1 MESFDVD
8 SKIFEEEDED
18 AVEEDID
25 LEEVLKSLSE
35 EEETEEDEGEEVK
48 AENAKLKS
56 ELGEHRKVVKYL
68 KSKLNEINLLNA
80 KLLFTN
86 KLFKAYNLDN
96 DEKMK
101 VVETFDRANNL
112 REIKLVFST
121 LAESFGFN
129 TESKT
134 KVGVKNI
141 SEGASKAGGTT
152 KPSKKVISEG
162 NALSNRFKKL
172 AGII

>member
-1 MESFDVD
+1 MESFDVKSD
-8 SKIFEEEDED
+8 LFKEEEDEE

-35 EEETEEDEGEEVK
+35 EEETEESDDEVK
-48 AENAKLKS
+48 EENLKLKS